1 MSDSD
6 DCAPILV
13 KGKNEDGRNSYTK
26 YEPNGVKVR
35 DTARKS
41 TGGATPRKVI
51 VSKRP
56 VAVVVTG
63 KPGPKRAKLNK
74 NGDGSESEE
83 DDESNSDGEV
93 VAKAPLKMTSARI
106 TKTADAED
114 DSDEE
119 EDISEDDDVDSESDE
134 DAVVDA
140 KKAADDSE

>member
-56 VAVVVTG
+56 VAVVVTE
-63 KPGPKRAKLNK
+63 KRKISILLPFR
-74 NGDGSESEE
+74 GGSEFCI
-83 DDESNSDGEV
+83 DF
-93 VAKAPLKMTSARI
+93 
-106 TKTADAED
+106 
-114 DSDEE
+114 
-119 EDISEDDDVDSESDE
+119 
-134 DAVVDA
+134 
-140 KKAADDSE
+140 